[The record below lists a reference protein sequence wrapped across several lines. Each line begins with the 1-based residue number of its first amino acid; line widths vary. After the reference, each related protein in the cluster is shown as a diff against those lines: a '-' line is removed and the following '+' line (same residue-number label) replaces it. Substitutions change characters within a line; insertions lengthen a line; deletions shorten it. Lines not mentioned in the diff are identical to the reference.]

1 MTSQAIEG
9 ACAFAW
15 RNYLLL
21 HSGVSENDNR
31 RSALSRYVT
40 NLRDT
45 GEYDFD
51 LLQIAA
57 VAYLKKLD
65 ELHDD
70 PSCETCGRSGVGR
83 AVGITHRTTRHLA
96 LGLIPEQKE
105 QAAMAD
111 NTSNS
116 DRFARDA
123 QRRTTAATAIGIIAL
138 KPIMHFQVSML
149 RMWADS
155 IERFAGN
162 YEKGFEETSAA
173 VEKQSDKDR
182 AA

>member
-1 MTSQAIEG
+1 MTSQTIEG

-21 HSGVSENDNR
+21 HNGISENDAR
-31 RSALSRYVT
+31 RSALYRYVV

-45 GEYDFD
+45 GEDDFD

-70 PSCETCGRSGVGR
+70 RSAR
-83 AVGITHRTTRHLA
+83 LAVDQILAERLESRIAQPVTSLQASNTKRRTSS
-96 LGLIPEQKE
+96 
-105 QAAMAD
+105 MAD
-111 NTSNS
+111 KSANS
-116 DRFARDA
+116 EFAREP
-123 QRRTTAATAIGIIAL
+123 QRRIAAATAIGMNAL
-138 KPIMHFQVSML
+138 NPIMRFQVSML

-162 YEKGFEETSAA
+162 YKKGLEETATA
-173 VEKQSDKDR
+173 VEEQSDKER